1 LVRAVSVLALAA
13 GSALGASIQDSQVPT
28 DPPSAVEGTPAF
40 VRMTEAAHAYF
51 RQDLQKNREAAR
63 VFNQMLPVIEQ
74 FAEQANVSMIVCKCM
89 DGRAHTNN
97 HKGLPPTFATN
108 LRSQGNVIDTGR
120 GNRDLWNLFEYQA
133 ALANSEGKFLVILT
147 SAHRS
152 DLSGGC
158 AAFKRPYDAS
168 PKSGDERAEFNV
180 HEQALQLA
188 TAIHEDDSI
197 DSTRVRVLSAM
208 TNTDT
213 GAMRFYDHSGELIF
227 NCEGLLKS
235 EVLRDSSDV
244 FEGAFLYH
252 PISESWAHES
262 IRGRTPQSL
271 IDGPNAPFFSDM
283 RIKIAFE
290 AYLIRRIKEGGANP
304 GVDVVRHD
312 ILKSMHGR
320 FDKMPLAIHH
330 FLTYMMAANLAHAAH
345 YRNENTRLAMA
356 DADGLKIRLGHGE
369 LKMAYS
375 LTGHDLE
382 EPNTMILVKPGAG
395 SDEVSVQIGKNVLNH
410 NLNALHLQDKLPPL
424 VHINIEVDEPIDT
437 WEHYLE
443 VRSRMRAK
451 LGIVKQVFGNDVRVL
466 TTYSYRQNVK
476 AVQTKQFFPL
486 SANPRNARI
495 VIRPN
500 EDLGNGIENRAT
512 FDESALR
519 QREKSYTETGFAF
532 PETKV
537 AKDEEK
543 KTEKQ
548 AGNRR

>member
-1 LVRAVSVLALAA
+1 
-13 GSALGASIQDSQVPT
+13 
-28 DPPSAVEGTPAF
+28 
-40 VRMTEAAHAYF
+40 MTEAAHAYF
-51 RQDLQKNREAAR
+51 RQNLEKNREAAR

-133 ALANSEGKFLVILT
+133 AMANSEGKFLVILT

-168 PKSGDERAEFNV
+168 TKSGDERAEFNV

-197 DSTRVRVLSAM
+197 DSNRVQVLSAM

-227 NCEGLLKS
+227 DTESLLKS

-271 IDGPNAPFFSDM
+271 LDGPSAPFFSDM
-283 RIKIAFE
+283 RIKMALE
-290 AYLIRRIKEGGANP
+290 AYLMRRIKDGGSNS
-304 GVDVVRHD
+304 GLDVVRHD
-312 ILKSMHGR
+312 ILKRMHERFGR
-320 FDKMPLAIHH
+320 MPQPIHH
-330 FLTYMMAANLAHAAH
+330 FLTYIMAANLANAAH
-345 YRNENTRLAMA
+345 CRNENDRLAKL
-356 DADGLKIRLGHGE
+356 DPEKLKLRLTHGE

-395 SDEVSVQIGKNVLNH
+395 SDEVSVQIGKSVLTH
-410 NLNALHLQDKLPPL
+410 NLNTLHLQDKLPPL

-451 LGIVKQVFGNDVRVL
+451 LGIVKQVVGNDVRIL
-466 TTYSYRQNVK
+466 TTYSYRQHVK
-476 AVQTKQFFPL
+476 GVQTKQFFPL
-486 SANPRNARI
+486 SANPRNPRI
-495 VIRPN
+495 VIRPK
-500 EDLGNGIENRAT
+500 EDLGNGVESRAT
-512 FDESALR
+512 FDDSALR
-519 QREKSYTETGFAF
+519 RRERAYTETGLAF
-532 PETKV
+532 PEV
-537 AKDEEK
+537 RAERKDEK
-543 KTEKQ
+543 RQQK
-548 AGNRR
+548 

>member
-1 LVRAVSVLALAA
+1 LLGAVSVLAVAA
-13 GSALGASIQDSQVPT
+13 GSVVGASIPGSQEPT
-28 DPPSAVEGTPAF
+28 DPPSAIEGTPAF
-40 VRMTEAAHAYF
+40 VRMTEAARSYF
-51 RQDLQKNREAAR
+51 RQNLKKNREAAR
-63 VFNQMLPVIEQ
+63 VFNQMLPVIDQ

-108 LRSQGNVIDTGR
+108 MRSQGNVIDTGR

-180 HEQALQLA
+180 HEQALQLS

-197 DSTRVRVLSAM
+197 DSSRVRVLSAM

-213 GAMRFYDHSGELIF
+213 GAMRFCDQSGEPIF
-227 NCEGLLKS
+227 DSESVMKS

-244 FEGAFLYH
+244 FEGAFLYRA
-252 PISESWAHES
+252 ISENWAHES
-262 IRGRTPQSL
+262 IRGRPPQSL
-271 IDGPNAPFFSDM
+271 LDGPGAPFFSDM
-283 RIKIAFE
+283 RIKIALE
-290 AYLIRRIKEGGANP
+290 AYLIRRIKEGGSNP

-312 ILKSMHGR
+312 ILKRMHDR
-320 FDKMPLAIHH
+320 FGKMPQPIHH

-345 YRNENTRLAMA
+345 YRNENTRLAKE
-356 DADGLKIRLGHGE
+356 DPEKLRIRMDHSE

-395 SDEVSVQIGKNVLNH
+395 GDEVSVQIGKSVLAR
-410 NLNALHLQDKLPPL
+410 NLNALLLRDKLPPL

-466 TTYSYRQNVK
+466 TTYSYRQNVR

-495 VIRPN
+495 VILPN
-500 EDLGNGIENRAT
+500 EDLGNGIESRAT
-512 FDESALR
+512 FDDSALR
-519 QREKSYTETGFAF
+519 QREKAYTETGLAF
-532 PETKV
+532 PETKTEKAE
-537 AKDEEK
+537 AKNPEK
-543 KTEKQ
+543 KV
-548 AGNRR
+548 GSPL

>member
-13 GSALGASIQDSQVPT
+13 GSALGASIQDTQVPT
-28 DPPSAVEGTPAF
+28 DPPSAIEGTPAF
-40 VRMTEAAHAYF
+40 IRMTEAAHTYF
-51 RQDLQKNREAAR
+51 RQDLKKNREAAR

-168 PKSGDERAEFNV
+168 QKSGDERAQFNV

-197 DSTRVRVLSAM
+197 DSARVQVLSAM

-227 NCEGLLKS
+227 DCESLLKS

-262 IRGRTPQSL
+262 IRGRMPQSL

-283 RIKIAFE
+283 RTKIALE
-290 AYLIRRIKEGGANP
+290 AYLIRRIKEGRVNP

-312 ILKSMHGR
+312 VLKRIHGG
-320 FDKMPLAIHH
+320 FDKMPSAIHH

-345 YRNENTRLAMA
+345 HRNENTRLAMA
-356 DADGLKIRLGHGE
+356 DVDRLRIRLGHAE

-395 SDEVSVQIGKNVLNH
+395 SDEVSVQIGKDVLNH

-443 VRSRMRAK
+443 IRSRMRAK

-512 FDESALR
+512 FDDSALR

-537 AKDEEK
+537 GKDEERK
-543 KTEKQ
+543 PEKP
-548 AGNRR
+548 AENRR